1 MAKAG
6 SGDVLTGT
14 IAGLL
19 AIGMEEEEAARMGVY
34 VQGLAGEKAA
44 GAGSHSLLATE
55 LSQAVGDVMDE
66 AVRRNG

>member
-1 MAKAG
+1 
-6 SGDVLTGT
+6 
-14 IAGLL
+14 
-19 AIGMEEEEAARMGVY
+19 MEEDEAARMGVY
-34 VQGLAGEKAA
+34 VHGLAGEKAA